1 MRESNDSPVRSS
13 LSRLH
18 QMTILHVEDDPNHA
32 ALVARLLSGLRTDF
46 ELHHVGTATDAVRA
60 VTATQPAL
68 VLLDHRLPDGDG
80 MQVLATLRSAYPSIP
95 VIFLTVIRSPRLI
108 VQALRAGAADY
119 VVKDQELPIVLPRVV
134 GEILDRITQPG
145 ATASR
150 MREPRQIVPRTAG
163 KDVSRVARKDPLAD
177 LVGPSTPMTQV
188 RTAVRMAAATV
199 APVLI
204 EGETGTG
211 KELVARAIH
220 ALGTRSAH
228 PFVPVNCAAIPE
240 TLAESEFFGHA
251 RGAFTGAYREK
262 DGLFEAGRGGTVF
275 LDEIED
281 LPLPL
286 QAKMLRVLQDMEYR
300 PVGTNTTRRA
310 DVRIIAA
317 TNQSSARLLQQRRLR
332 PDLYYRL
339 RVLSIIV
346 PALRFRREDIPALAE
361 HFLARFN
368 ARNAVDLGP
377 LPPALLRRL
386 SASTWPGNVREL
398 ENTLEA
404 LCVAAH
410 GSQRSLE
417 AIVSD
422 LPRGTVSPTP
432 LDERSRILH
441 ALEVNHW
448 SRQAVARALGI
459 SRVTLWRRMVRLGIR
474 DATRQE
480 QSLG

>member
-1 MRESNDSPVRSS
+1 
-13 LSRLH
+13 
-18 QMTILHVEDDPNHA
+18 MTILHVEDDPNHA
-32 ALVARLLSGLRTDF
+32 ALVARLLSGVLTDLELR
-46 ELHHVGTATDAVRA
+46 HVGTATDALRA
-60 VTATQPAL
+60 VAAAPPAL
-68 VLLDHRLPDGDG
+68 VLLGHRLPDGDG
-80 MQVLATLRSAYPSIP
+80 MEVLRRLRALCPSLP
-95 VIFLTVIRSPRLI
+95 VIFLTAVASPRTI

-119 VVKDQELPIVLPRVV
+119 VVKDHELPVMLPRAV
-134 GEILDRITQPG
+134 GEAIARLKRPAAATPG
-145 ATASR
+145 
-150 MREPRQIVPRTAG
+150 MREQQQTLPYAAAGDAPRA
-163 KDVSRVARKDPLAD
+163 ACADPLAS
-177 LVGPSTPMTQV
+177 LVGPSAAMAQV
-188 RTAVRMAAATV
+188 RMAVRMAAGTA
-199 APVLI
+199 APVLV

-220 ALGTRSAH
+220 ALGTRSAR

-262 DGLFEAGRGGTVF
+262 DGLFEAARGGTLF

-300 PVGTNTTRRA
+300 PIGTNATRHA
-310 DVRIIAA
+310 DVRIVAA
-317 TNQSSARLLQQRRLR
+317 SNQSSARLLQQHRLR

-339 RVLSIIV
+339 RVLSILV
-346 PALRFRREDIPALAE
+346 PPLRLRREDIPDLAN

-368 ARNAVDLGP
+368 SRNATNLGP
-377 LPPALLRRL
+377 LPPAFLSRL
-386 SASTWPGNVREL
+386 SAATWPGNVREI

-417 AIVSD
+417 AIVNE
-422 LPRGTVSPTP
+422 LPRGSISPTP
-432 LDERSRILH
+432 LDERSRILQ
-441 ALEVNHW
+441 ALENHHW
-448 SRQAVARALGI
+448 SRQAVARSLGI

-474 DATRQE
+474 DAAAPCWETARAQDRP
-480 QSLG
+480 L

>member
-1 MRESNDSPVRSS
+1 MR
-13 LSRLH
+13 

-46 ELHHVGTATDAVRA
+46 ELQHVGTATEAVRA
-60 VTATQPAL
+60 VTARQPAL
-68 VLLDHRLPDGDG
+68 VLLDQRLPDGDG
-80 MQVLATLRSAYPSIP
+80 MQVLAKLRSAYPSLP
-95 VIFLTVIRSPRLI
+95 VIFVTVIGSPRLI
-108 VQALRAGAADY
+108 VQALRAGATDY
-119 VVKDQELPIVLPRVV
+119 VVKDQELSVVLPRVV
-134 GEILDRITQPG
+134 SETLEGAKRS
-145 ATASR
+145 ATATSG
-150 MREPRQIVPRTAG
+150 MGEPHHILPRAPNSDAPRPEPT
-163 KDVSRVARKDPLAD
+163 DPLTN
-177 LVGPSTPMTQV
+177 LVGPSPAMTQV
-188 RTAVRMAAATV
+188 RAAVRMAAATV

-220 ALGTRSAH
+220 ALGARAAR

-240 TLAESEFFGHA
+240 TLAESEFFGHT

-310 DVRIIAA
+310 DVRVIAA
-317 TNQSSARLLQQRRLR
+317 TNQSSARLLQQHRLR

-339 RVLSIIV
+339 RVLSIVV
-346 PALRFRREDIPALAE
+346 PALRLRREDIPALAE

-368 ARNAVDLGP
+368 ARNSIDLGP
-377 LPPALLRRL
+377 LPPTFLGRL
-386 SASTWPGNVREL
+386 CAAAWPGNVREL

-410 GSQRSLE
+410 GSQSSLE

-422 LPRGTVSPTP
+422 LPHGTLSPAP

-441 ALEVNHW
+441 ALEANHW

-474 DATRQE
+474 DSAEQE
-480 QSLG
+480 QTSGSLR